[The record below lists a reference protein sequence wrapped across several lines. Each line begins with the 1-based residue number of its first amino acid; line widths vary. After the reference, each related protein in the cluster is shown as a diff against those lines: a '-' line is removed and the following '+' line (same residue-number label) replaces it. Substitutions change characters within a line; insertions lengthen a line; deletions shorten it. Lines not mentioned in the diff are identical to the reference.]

1 MMTVAAKNKI
11 LAIKL
16 SDMVCCFIGQICFRP
31 LHEKLEVWIDRLC
44 LGLPCN
50 EIIFFVP
57 ASYRSKNDF
66 MLGLKLNMS
75 TSLPD

>member
-1 MMTVAAKNKI
+1 
-11 LAIKL
+11 
-16 SDMVCCFIGQICFRP
+16 MVCCFIGQICFRP

-57 ASYRSKNDF
+57 ASNEQENDF
-66 MLGLKLNMS
+66 KLGPEFSNNWAKS
-75 TSLPD
+75 GWGYCCYGVIVTYW